1 MPPSNSSDP
10 RKTPAC
16 VLVRVCLRARC
27 LSVQSDRRRARQA
40 ALARRQPLALAM
52 RATVVSRIRATVAAF
67 AAKEKDI
74 YRLNPLGP
82 KPKRILGVVYNS
94 QVRRAGP

>member
-1 MPPSNSSDP
+1 VFAFGQDVCLS
-10 RKTPAC
+10 RATVVA
-16 VLVRVCLRARC
+16 LVR
-27 LSVQSDRRRARQA
+27 
-40 ALARRQPLALAM
+40 ALARRQTLALAM

>member
-1 MPPSNSSDP
+1 
-10 RKTPAC
+10 
-16 VLVRVCLRARC
+16 
-27 LSVQSDRRRARQA
+27 
-40 ALARRQPLALAM
+40 M
-52 RATVVSRIRATVAAF
+52 RATVVSRIRATVVAF

>member
-1 MPPSNSSDP
+1 MLVPCLPSGKMSVCPERPSS
-10 RKTPAC
+10 RSSGAK
-16 VLVRVCLRARC
+16 
-27 LSVQSDRRRARQA
+27 
-40 ALARRQPLALAM
+40 ARRQTLALAM